1 MSKIEEKIKEVK
13 DKKYKLIKIADNKI
27 HYEDLDGY
35 RYARSISSKISTNH
49 KFDSKNEYRVYNA
62 NLALDGKSTVVYL
75 SKNQNKEKSIF
86 LCGDCGREFE
96 SSIGALLN
104 YKYKCCPICVRNKQ

>member
-13 DKKYKLIKIADNKI
+13 DKNYKLIKIANNKI

-49 KFDSKNEYRVYNA
+49 KFDSKDENI
-62 NLALDGKSTVVYL
+62 LKD
-75 SKNQNKEKSIF
+75 IF
-86 LCGDCGREFE
+86 
-96 SSIGALLN
+96 
-104 YKYKCCPICVRNKQ
+104 

>member
-35 RYARSISSKISTNH
+35 RYAKSIYTKNKISTNH

-62 NLALDGKSTVVYL
+62 NLALDGKSTVIYL

-86 LCGDCGREFE
+86 LCGD
-96 SSIGALLN
+96 
-104 YKYKCCPICVRNKQ
+104 